1 MNFGFEPLQKDTA
14 KSTSST
20 NSKQTVPSTT
30 STLPSI
36 NNKAEDGKI
45 KIRQSGKIRNY
56 VRYATKHLNASKT
69 IPVILS
75 GSGNTI
81 SMTITI
87 AEIIKRTFVDLSDV
101 NVIHQYN
108 SIAPPSS
115 SKEKSTPC
123 ITIYLGWTKE
133 VVIPTEERTTKFAQS
148 QPGYQPPEDANAG
161 TTYLHL

>member
-1 MNFGFEPLQKDTA
+1 MNFGFEPLQKNTA

-30 STLPSI
+30 SPLPSNI
-36 NNKAEDGKI
+36 EDGKI

-115 SKEKSTPC
+115 KEKTSPC

-133 VVIPTEERTTKFAQS
+133 VVIPTEQRTTKFAQS